1 MLQSGKCFN
10 CKKKISLQ
18 YPIIEFITGFLWF
31 SIIYTQSTDLNLQAI
46 IQIIFSIII
55 ISFLIPLAIIDSK
68 YLYFPFSLI
77 IPLIIISLVSLTIDL
92 SLFNNWDSLWGF
104 IIAIIFLST
113 IYLIVKIWFKF
124 KNRSESPMGF
134 GDILLIIPLGIWLG
148 PLQILLCFLA
158 SSILALLVWIIL
170 YFLIDF
176 KFNSKMPFGPYL
188 IISSILI
195 KILDLGII

>member
-195 KILDLGII
+195 KILNLSII